1 MSVTVVLYVCMYICV
16 YIVVFGH
23 FVSEAKNTS
32 LMRTF
37 PDDT

>member
-1 MSVTVVLYVCMYICV
+1 MSVTVVLYVCTYICV

-23 FVSEAKNTS
+23 FVSEAKSTL

-37 PDDT
+37 QDDT